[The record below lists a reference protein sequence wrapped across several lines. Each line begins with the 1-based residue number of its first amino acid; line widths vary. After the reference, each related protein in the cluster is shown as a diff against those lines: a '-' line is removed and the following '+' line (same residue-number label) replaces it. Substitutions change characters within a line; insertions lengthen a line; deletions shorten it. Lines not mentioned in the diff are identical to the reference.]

1 MGTAFTL
8 VFSDGDNV
16 LLQSFDIYFF
26 SDEFAVNSQATLCSV
41 TCGWGKRIYAK
52 VNCNNK
58 NKQNEAKCDQSLET
72 SEIPCKVKD
81 CPPNNY
87 GPWSSW
93 TPCSITCKSNV
104 NQRSVSIILSTDMET
119 DVSWNIFV
127 IWKINSG
134 LWAGLDCKKK
144 CFVNY
149 EQLLRVVFSNYCGQ
163 KKFETL

>member
-8 VFSDGDNV
+8 AFSVVITFSFN
-16 LLQSFDIYFF
+16 LLIYIFF

-104 NQRSVSIILSTDMET
+104 NQRSVSIILSTDIET
-119 DVSWNIFV
+119 DVSWDI
-127 IWKINSG
+127 
-134 LWAGLDCKKK
+134 
-144 CFVNY
+144 
-149 EQLLRVVFSNYCGQ
+149 LL
-163 KKFETL
+163 